1 MAESVYFYNMNL
13 YALLRPFLFQLE
25 PEEAHY
31 FTVHN
36 LQLVGKVPLLLQLMG
51 GRVQHP
57 SLRRQLFGLDFPNP
71 VGLAAGLDKNG
82 DVIDEMGA
90 LGFGF
95 VEIGTI
101 TPQPQPGNDKPR
113 LFRLP
118 KDEALINRMGFNNVG
133 AEVAAQKLKRRK
145 SNVIVGANIGKNKI
159 TSNEDAVRDYEFCF
173 KTLFD
178 YADYFVVN
186 VSSPNTPGLRELQDK
201 DMLTSILNA
210 LQDINHSK
218 EKPKPIL
225 LKIAP
230 DLTNEQI
237 DDVIAVVQQT
247 KIQGIVATN
256 TTISREGLNYSSQEI
271 ENFGAGG
278 LSGKPLTKRS
288 TEVIAY
294 IKTHSSIPVIGVG
307 GIMNV
312 ADALEKIN
320 AGADL
325 IQLYTGFIYKGPE
338 LIADI
343 NKNIL
348 LSSAGKR

>member
-1 MAESVYFYNMNL
+1 MNL
-13 YALLRPFLFQLE
+13 YPLIKPLLFQLD
-25 PEEAHY
+25 PEEAHH

-36 LQLVGKVPLLLQLMG
+36 LQLAGKLPLLLHLVSG
-51 GRVQHP
+51 KVSHP
-57 SLRRQLFGLDFPNP
+57 SLHRNLFGIDFPNP

-82 DVIDEMGA
+82 DVIDEMGM

-101 TPQPQPGNDKPR
+101 TPRPQPGNDKPR
-113 LFRLP
+113 LFRLV
-118 KDEALINRMGFNNVG
+118 KDHALINRMGFNNVG

-145 SNVIVGANIGKNKI
+145 SNIIVGANIGKNK
-159 TSNEDAVRDYEFCF
+159 TTGNEDAIRDYEYCF

-186 VSSPNTPGLRELQDK
+186 VSSPNTPGLRALQDK
-201 DMLTSILNA
+201 DSLTAILSS
-210 LQDINHSK
+210 LQDINLSK
-218 EKPKPIL
+218 QKQKPIL

-237 DDVIAVVQQT
+237 DDVVKVVQQT

-256 TTISREGLNYSSQEI
+256 TTISREGLSYSPAEI
-271 ENFGAGG
+271 ENYGAGG
-278 LSGKPLTKRS
+278 LSGLPITKRS
-288 TEVIAY
+288 TQVIQQVKSL
-294 IKTHSSIPVIGVG
+294 ITTHQSPITIIGVG

-312 ADALEKIN
+312 NDALEKLN

-325 IQLYTGFIYKGPE
+325 IQLYTGFIYNGPK

-343 NKNIL
+343 NRSLIKKN
-348 LSSAGKR
+348 